1 MSVYNTIKEEIEK
14 ESYTITEAEE
24 TIGNLYARKNITSEQ
39 YNDLMDLASKLE
51 VNSSTDQEQI
61 LYVSLEKRV
70 SNIESDINSIKEKLM
85 EEGIEIPGEDN
96 PDGSQENP
104 IEAYRRMIYYQ
115 NKYYKDP

>member
-14 ESYTITEAEE
+14 ESYTITESEE
-24 TIGNLYARKNITSEQ
+24 TIGNLYARKNITAEQ

-104 IEAYRRMIYYQ
+104 IEAYRGMIYYQ